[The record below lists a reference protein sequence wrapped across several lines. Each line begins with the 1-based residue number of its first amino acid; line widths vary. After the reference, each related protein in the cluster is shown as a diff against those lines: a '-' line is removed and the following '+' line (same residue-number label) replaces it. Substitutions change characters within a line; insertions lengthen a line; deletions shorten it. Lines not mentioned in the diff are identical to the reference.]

1 MTRTEKINHFNKMT
15 TAELENIEM
24 CIYMSNHI
32 TASEWESM
40 EIIGEILKER
50 KNK

>member
-1 MTRTEKINHFNKMT
+1 MMREEKREYFNKKT
-15 TAELENIEM
+15 TTELENIEM
-24 CIYMSNHI
+24 AIYMSNHI
-32 TASEWESM
+32 TTSEWESM

>member
-1 MTRTEKINHFNKMT
+1 MTREEKINHYSKMT
-15 TAELENIEM
+15 TTELENIEM

-32 TASEWESM
+32 TTSEWESM